1 MYQYQDSLSSFEN
14 EAVAGGIATCETYNE
29 FLQYYRMLAYHGRPG
44 ELIGASPSPEGRVDP
59 RRFAPMDSRLE
70 QASPSRRGETYRQSQ
85 KRAAALWAHVRTFRA
100 EFTPP
105 STPVADEVEEGGEP
119 AENICPICCEAKPA
133 ADEDGHCSYECA
145 SGGGKVTAKV
155 TAKVEAEEP
164 EETLK
169 EDLSTI
175 GVTLAL
181 FTALGYWLMMVWFG
195 ATQWSR

>member
-44 ELIGASPSPEGRVDP
+44 ELIGAS
-59 RRFAPMDSRLE
+59 RLE

-105 STPVADEVEEGGEP
+105 STPVADEVEGGEP

-155 TAKVEAEEP
+155 TAEEP